1 MSSHLL
7 GYSEHSKSF
16 WLYVIESNE
25 SVSINSILKSRD
37 GIFNKNRFYLV
48 PKPSIRIPNGTEDIG
63 GSVVPEE
70 VTKELY
76 LIEGARDEKE
86 AINDEMDSIMGNNT
100 WVLADMPLGIDYL
113 DTYAL
118 VAHINTIRLLI
129 ALALVYS
136 LIIHQMDVKT
146 TFLNDELDDEVY
158 MNQPQGFNMP
168 GNEKKVDLTK
178 EFLSSRFAIKDM
190 GEADVILDIRIK
202 MKAVSQLE
210 VIGCLMYAIT
220 CTRPN
225 IAFLVGKLSR
235 YTSNPS
241 TQHWQAIQWVL
252 KYLKKIM
259 NYSLPYICYPYVLEL
274 YTDVSCINNT
284 KDNSSTS
291 GWVFLLNGGAIS
303 WVSKKQTCITS
314 SIMESQFMALVVA
327 GKEAECVA
335 TLAKA
340 YSQMYNGKSRHLGVK
355 HNIIRE
361 VIMNGVVSIEFV
373 RSQQNLVDHLTKGLA
388 RDLVL

>member
-48 PKPSIRIPNGTEDIG
+48 PRPSIRIPNGTEDIG

-70 VTKELY
+70 VTEELY

-100 WVLADMPLGIDYL
+100 WVLADMPL
-113 DTYAL
+113 
-118 VAHINTIRLLI
+118 V
-129 ALALVYS
+129 
-136 LIIHQMDVKT
+136 Q
-146 TFLNDELDDEVY
+146 
-158 MNQPQGFNMP
+158 
-168 GNEKKVDLTK
+168 VDLTK
-178 EFLSSRFAIKDM
+178 EFLSSRFSMKGT

-202 MKAVSQLE
+202 HEM
-210 VIGCLMYAIT
+210 
-220 CTRPN
+220 
-225 IAFLVGKLSR
+225 GKLSR

-355 HNIIRE
+355 HSMIRE

-373 RSQQNLVDHLTKGLA
+373 RSQQNLVDHLTKELA
-388 RDLVL
+388 RDLVLNSIEWMGLKSNLVTEC